1 MKLRP
6 ATQLIRGQE
15 TSDGAGVRLKRS
27 LGSAKL
33 DHLDPFLL
41 LDEFKSDDSSDYIA
55 GFPDHPHRGFETVTY
70 MLAGRMQHKD
80 HVGNQ
85 GDLGPGSVQW
95 MTAGKGIIHSEMP
108 QQEEGLMWGF
118 QLWVNLPADL
128 KMSQPRYQDIPP
140 EDIPEV
146 RSVGGARIRV
156 IAGGSNGVSGPVG
169 AVATSPLY
177 LDVGLDSRSRLTEQ
191 VPAGHNA
198 FCYVFEG
205 NALVGVTDD
214 AAGQAAEPGSL
225 VVLGDGDAV
234 TVATDETPARFLLLA
249 ARPLGEPV
257 ARHGPFVMNTEEQI
271 RQALS
276 DLRAGTF
283 LD

>member
-1 MKLRP
+1 MNLRP
-6 ATQLIRGQE
+6 ATRLIQGQE

-27 LGSAKL
+27 LGSAQL
-33 DHLDPFLL
+33 EDLDPFLL
-41 LDEFKSDDSSDYIA
+41 LDEFKSDDSTDYIA

-85 GDLGPGSVQW
+85 GDLGPGNVQW

-146 RSVGGARIRV
+146 GSADGARIRV
-156 IAGGSNGVSGPVG
+156 IAGESNGVRGPVG

-177 LDVGLDSRSRLTEQ
+177 LDIGLDARSRLTQQ
-191 VPAGHNA
+191 VQAGHSA

-205 NALVGVTDD
+205 TALVGVTGD
-214 AAGQAAEPGSL
+214 AAGQPAGPGSL
-225 VVLGDGDAV
+225 VVLGGGDAV
-234 TVATDETPARFLLLA
+234 TVATDESPARFLLLA
-249 ARPLGEPV
+249 ARPLGEPI
-257 ARHGPFVMNTEEQI
+257 ARYGPFVMNTEEQI

-276 DLRAGTF
+276 DLRSGTF